1 MEFARVL
8 REITEYL
15 DSQRQ
20 RYALIGGH
28 GLATYGL
35 SRSTLDLD
43 LVVDSDA
50 QTGVVAFLGSGT
62 FLAKTYHYPFLEG
75 LGYETLHRSSGY
87 SNHLHPEANR
97 GRVDF
102 VYVRGETAQQLFSSA
117 KARRGPAGIEIPV
130 PSPEHLAAMKVL
142 AMKNDPSRRLQELAD
157 IRFLLQLPGTDRAR
171 VRDYFEQHGLAS
183 EFEEVDE

>member
-8 REITEYL
+8 REITAYL
-15 DSQRQ
+15 DSQKH

-35 SRSTLDLD
+35 SRATLDLD
-43 LVVDSDA
+43 LAVDSDA
-50 QTGVVAFLGSGT
+50 QTGVVAFLE
-62 FLAKTYHYPFLEG
+62 A

-87 SNHLHPEANR
+87 SNHLHPETAR

-102 VYVRGETAQQLFSSA
+102 VYVRGETAQQLFNGVEDRPGPGGSA
-117 KARRGPAGIEIPV
+117 IPV

-142 AMKNDPSRRLQELAD
+142 AIKNDPGRRLQELAD
-157 IRFLLQLPGTDRAR
+157 IRFLLQLPATDRAR
-171 VRDYFEQHGLAS
+171 VRRYFERLGLAS
-183 EFEEVDE
+183 EFEEVDEDG